1 MPKLKDAEK
10 LLSLQKKADTKAPKP
25 AAKAPEPAATGDDR
39 IAIIKHGIYKKDK
52 EPLGIEFVVKNVSKE
67 DVGLALFETVLYGK
81 KGNIIDTLQY
91 KTTGLKPQ
99 MNKTIRITSS
109 KPECSTLKSYSIKL
123 VKTTLTPI
131 PTATDNDKLAIL
143 SHSLY
148 ETDMRLRGPMGSDG
162 AQLVIKNVS
171 GKTIA
176 TGVFDTTFYDVEGN
190 IVYSFEH
197 KETNIKPDNSRSFI
211 IYPPETTRNK
221 IKSYKIELIRVT
233 TADFEKVQI
242 RRHDVRTNDAGE
254 EEVVGTVKNLTETKT
269 DAVLVANFYDE
280 KKGVIGTKVVIVKDI
295 EPDGVR
301 KFHFIFKPQEGDKI
315 RSYNLRV
322 ACDIEECQEDVTE
335 SRPPCRIRL
344 KEI

>member
-10 LLSLQKKADTKAPKP
+10 LLSLQEKAATKAPKP
-25 AAKAPEPAATGDDR
+25 VATGDDR
-39 IAIIKHGIYKKDK
+39 ITILKHGIYKKDK
-52 EPLGIEFVVKNVSKE
+52 KPIGIEFVVKNVSE
-67 DVGLALFETVLYGK
+67 ENIGLALFEAVLYDK
-81 KGNIIDTLQY
+81 KGEIIDTLEY
-91 KTTGLKPQ
+91 KATGLKPQ
-99 MNKTIRITSS
+99 ISKTIRITSS
-109 KPECSTLKSYSIKL
+109 KPECGGIKSYGVRLI
-123 VKTTLTPI
+123 KTTLTPV

-162 AQLVIKNVS
+162 AQLVIKNIS

-176 TGVFDTTFYDVEGN
+176 TAIFDTTFYDVEGN

-197 KETNIKPDNSRSFI
+197 KETNIKPDNSRSVI
-211 IYPPETTRNK
+211 IYPQETTRNK

-254 EEVVGTVKNLTETKT
+254 EEVVGTVKNLTDTKT
-269 DAVLVANFYDE
+269 DAILVANFYDE
-280 KKGVIGTKVVIVKDI
+280 KRGVIGTKVVILKDI
-295 EPDGVR
+295 EADDVR

-322 ACDIEECQEDVTE
+322 ACDMEECPADVAET
-335 SRPPCRIRL
+335 RPPCRCD
-344 KEI
+344 